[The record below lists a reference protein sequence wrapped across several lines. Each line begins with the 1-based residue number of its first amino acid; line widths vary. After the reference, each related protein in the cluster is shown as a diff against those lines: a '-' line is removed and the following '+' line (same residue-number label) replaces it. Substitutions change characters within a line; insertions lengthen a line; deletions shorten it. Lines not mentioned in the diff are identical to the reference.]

1 MFAGRGAYLSRFR
14 IGGLFCKRC
23 CSGVQGCRLLGLGV
37 KGSRVLL
44 CGGGALGSCL
54 ISGTPE
60 RLQVLVTPT
69 VGATYK
75 IEDFVV
81 GVWDDSC
88 LRSMGFRLERGFY
101 RIP

>member
-1 MFAGRGAYLSRFR
+1 MVLFQLEALDVCGQRGLSVEVSD
-14 IGGLFCKRC
+14 GGLFCKRC

-60 RLQVLVTPT
+60 LAGAGHPHCGCHLQ
-69 VGATYK
+69 
-75 IEDFVV
+75 D
-81 GVWDDSC
+81 
-88 LRSMGFRLERGFY
+88 
-101 RIP
+101 